1 MDITKSTFDG
11 QAFAK
16 SNREKRRN
24 PAQIGNCPGVFGAV
38 RWLGWLAKTK
48 PDLSER
54 ARVVTVVLVELSA
67 RNDEA
72 FPSLRWL
79 AQHLGCSVNSVRA
92 AIREAEQCG
101 LVRRAERFDHRDFSG
116 GRQTSNRYEIVLHP
130 GLELAQ
136 GMGLDEDRDLVIV
149 DDEAD
154 PNQLEL
160 SVDDQ
165 AATAAPVSLREAPRP
180 ALASVRPRM
189 TAPPAAAQNES
200 HRPPLLDSTGAP
212 SQPEQGVKDL
222 REKKEE
228 KANSTRAGEEP
239 TATAPRSAAAFLG
252 EVLSDERA
260 REFKQRF
267 GHAAFGSLLF
277 AMRRRVCREHPALVK
292 RALER
297 LHIASDVSNPGGYF
311 FRVFQDELEA
321 DKLAGQPSD
330 EDLRAEAERE
340 RREELSQRARTLRE
354 QLERVE
360 GVDFQAAAR
369 LRAELEPI
377 YAQLRATKASP
388 APAPKP
394 GPQLPPPVYE
404 PRRAPA
410 SVTPPPLSPELAEAM
425 AAAKEALERIRR
437 KGPETPAS
445 RNPLPS
451 TTCAA

>member
-1 MDITKSTFDG
+1 M
-11 QAFAK
+11 
-16 SNREKRRN
+16 
-24 PAQIGNCPGVFGAV
+24 
-38 RWLGWLAKTK
+38 

-54 ARVVTVVLVELSA
+54 ARLVTVVLVELSA
-67 RNDEA
+67 RNDMA

-79 AQHLGCSVNSVRA
+79 AMHLGCSVNSVRA
-92 AIREAEQCG
+92 AIREAEQFG
-101 LVRRAERFDHRDFSG
+101 LVRRGERYDHRDFSG

-149 DDEAD
+149 DDESD

-160 SVDDQ
+160 SVEEQ
-165 AATAAPVSLREAPRP
+165 AAIAAPISPREAPRP
-180 ALASVRPRM
+180 TLASVRPRVKA
-189 TAPPAAAQNES
+189 TLDVAPQNGSGS
-200 HRPPLLDSTGAP
+200 HRPPLRDSTGAP

-228 KANSTRAGEEP
+228 KANSTRTREER
-239 TATAPRSAAAFLG
+239 TTTAPRSAAAFFG

-277 AMRRRVCREHPALVK
+277 AMRRNVCREHPGLVK

-297 LHIASDVSNPGGYF
+297 LSVASDVSNPGGYF

-321 DKLAGQPSD
+321 DKLAGPPTD
-330 EDLRAEAERE
+330 EDLRAEAERK

-360 GVDFQAAAR
+360 CSDHQAAER
-369 LRAELEPI
+369 IRAELEPL
-377 YAQLRATKASP
+377 YAQLRGTQTAQP
-388 APAPKP
+388 PKP
-394 GPQLPPPVYE
+394 ARQLPPPVYE
-404 PRRAPA
+404 PRKPPA
-410 SVTPPPLSPELAEAM
+410 AMAQPPLAPELAEAM

-437 KGPETPAS
+437 KGPETPAV
-445 RNPLPS
+445 RDPLPS